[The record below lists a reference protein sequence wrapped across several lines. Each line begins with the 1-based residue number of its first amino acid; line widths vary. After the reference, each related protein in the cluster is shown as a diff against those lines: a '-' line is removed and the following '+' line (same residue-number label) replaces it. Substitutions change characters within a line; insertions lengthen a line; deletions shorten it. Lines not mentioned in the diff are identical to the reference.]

1 MTGYG
6 EAERPSGDDLVRVQ
20 IKTVNHRFFHTTIRT
35 PQGFDRME
43 QDIQAWLR
51 PFVSRGHVQV
61 GISIERTMLGEGP
74 ESDPVL
80 DMERARRYAALLKRL
95 RDEVG
100 LEGDID
106 IASVLRLGDVIIQPE
121 PTRTPSAVD
130 EAVLRAVIEEA
141 AGHVVAMREVEGR
154 RLQNDLEQGLRA
166 IESELEKVE
175 RAAPERLV
183 RERDRLRGLVRDL
196 AAQEEVDDERLARE
210 VAYLAERWDLNE
222 EVVRFR
228 SHVAL
233 FLETLA
239 ADSAEA
245 VGKRLSFVVQEMHR
259 EANTIGAKAND
270 GAITRSSVA
279 LKEEVERLKEQVE
292 NIE

>member
-6 EAERPSGDDLVRVQ
+6 EAECPSGDDLLRVQ

-43 QDIQAWLR
+43 QEIQSWLR

-61 GISIERTMLGEGP
+61 GVSIERSALGEGP

-80 DMERARRYAALLKRL
+80 DLERARRYAALLRRL
-95 RDEVG
+95 RDEVE
-100 LEGDID
+100 LEGEINV
-106 IASVLRLGDVIIQPE
+106 AAVLRLGDVITQPD
-121 PTRTPSAVD
+121 PAQTAPSVD
-130 EAVLRAVIEEA
+130 AAALRAVIEEA
-141 AGHVVAMREVEGR
+141 ARGVVAMREAEGR
-154 RLQNDLEQGLRA
+154 RLQDDLEQGLGA
-166 IESELEKVE
+166 IESELHKVE

-183 RERDRLRGLVRDL
+183 RERDRLKRIVRDL
-196 AAQEEVDDERLARE
+196 ADQEDVDDDRLARE
-210 VAYLAERWDLNE
+210 VAYLAEKWDLNE

-228 SHVAL
+228 SHVSL
-233 FLETLA
+233 FLETMA

-270 GAITRSSVA
+270 VAITRSSVA